1 MKNKFEKDLESK
13 IESSKSVSEKRKEE
27 IYRLFEAIK
36 NSASVPFRESEFWKK
51 HGHLATPGTH
61 MRTYREIAGWSQT
74 ELGQKLGGIARSHIS
89 EYESGKRSIDKDVA
103 KKLAKLFKTS
113 VEIFI

>member
-36 NSASVPFRESEFWKK
+36 NSDSVPFRESEFWKK

-61 MRTYREIAGWSQT
+61 MRTYREMAGWSQT
-74 ELGQKLGGIARSHIS
+74 ELGQKLGIARSQIS

-103 KKLAKLFKTS
+103 KKLAKLFKTP